1 MIKAGIKKNF
11 FNLIKGIMMK
21 ENVFPMRP
29 GSILLL
35 KVLASI
41 IEQEKELK
49 HIHIEKEEVKHL
61 IPS

>member
-1 MIKAGIKKNF
+1 
-11 FNLIKGIMMK
+11 MMK

-49 HIHIEKEEVKHL
+49 HIQIEKEEVKHL